1 MINRKGDVEQVTT
14 IIYGIIALA
23 IMLGIIVLVLTLT

>member
-1 MINRKGDVEQVTT
+1 VEQVTT